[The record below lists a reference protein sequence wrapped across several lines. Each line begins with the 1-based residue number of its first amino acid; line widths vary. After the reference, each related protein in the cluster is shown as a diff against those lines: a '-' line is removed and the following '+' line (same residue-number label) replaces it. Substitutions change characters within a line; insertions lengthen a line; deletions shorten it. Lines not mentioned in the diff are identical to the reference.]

1 MEITMNYE
9 ILVNKDNP
17 INIEYLNNI
26 VIPNLEKVEFFRDNE
41 DIFNEFKIEN
51 KSIYLESA
59 TKKAFYAL
67 REYLKEKNII
77 FDICS
82 GYLSLENQEYKYN
95 SFLKRNGRVLTGKR
109 MAKPKFSEHHTG
121 LAIDC
126 DFYKDGDWGG
136 MVPYDDGNENEETK
150 YIQSIL
156 SQFGFIIRYPKGK
169 ESITGYG
176 YEPWHIRYVGKDLAY
191 KLYSEDI
198 TLEEYY
204 YELQEKKINYK
215 K

>member
-1 MEITMNYE
+1 MNYE
-9 ILVNKDNP
+9 ILVNKENP

-26 VIPNLEKVEFFRDNE
+26 VIPNLEKVDFFRDNE
-41 DIFNEFKIEN
+41 DIFNEFKIEDKN
-51 KSIYLESA
+51 IYLEST

-95 SFLKRNGRVLTGKR
+95 TFLKRNGRIMTEKR
-109 MAKPKFSEHHTG
+109 MAKPSFSEHHTG

-126 DFYKDGDWGG
+126 DFYKNNDWGG
-136 MVPYDDGNENEETK
+136 MVPYEDGSENEEIE
-150 YIQSIL
+150 YIHSIL
-156 SQFGFIIRYPKGK
+156 SQFGFIVRYPKGK
-169 ESITGYG
+169 ESITGYR
-176 YEPWHIRYVGKDLAY
+176 YEPWHIRYVGKDLAH

-204 YELQEKKINYK
+204 YELQEKK
-215 K
+215 